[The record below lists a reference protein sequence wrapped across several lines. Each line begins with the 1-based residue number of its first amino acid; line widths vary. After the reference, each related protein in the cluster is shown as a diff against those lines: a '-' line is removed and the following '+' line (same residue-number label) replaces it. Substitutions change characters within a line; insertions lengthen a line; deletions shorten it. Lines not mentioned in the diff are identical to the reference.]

1 MNYYFNHFDNSDRIR
16 SSQRKSMTPLCLNTT
31 KTVQTVEEKFD
42 STGMFHYS
50 KELSFQSQLL
60 NTNEKHIQFRN
71 HVIVCIFADANSPL
85 LGLRNFVLP
94 LRASNYHYDEL
105 KPIIFVGDQAFL
117 EKEWK
122 QICNFPMIYVL
133 PGSPN
138 NRSILRSVN
147 IQFCD
152 MCVIISSI
160 MHETHDTNL
169 IDKSPILCSLNIK
182 AMGYDDNIGI
192 LGDRYPILPLDITSV
207 HFNSKF
213 YSTTHVPI
221 LTELSKYLVLYS
233 FLLFSP
239 IKKSGFYNFFKTL
252 IHSPF

>member
-1 MNYYFNHFDNSDRIR
+1 MNPSTDLIS
-16 SSQRKSMTPLCLNTT
+16 TPA
-31 KTVQTVEEKFD
+31 VEEKFD
-42 STGMFHYS
+42 STGMFHYCS
-50 KELSFQSQLL
+50 ERSFEGQSINPNQ
-60 NTNEKHIQFRN
+60 KHIQFRN
-71 HVIVCIFADANSPL
+71 HVIVCVFADINSPL

-94 LRASNYHYDEL
+94 LRASNYHFDEL
-105 KPIIFVGDQAFL
+105 KTIILVGDPAFL

-122 QICNFPMIYVL
+122 NICNFPNIYVL

-138 NRSILRSVN
+138 DRSLLRAVN

-160 MHETHDTNL
+160 LRETSDTHL
-169 IDKSPILCSLNIK
+169 IDKSSILCSLNIK

-192 LGDRYPILPLDITSV
+192 LGDRYPILPLDITSA

-221 LTELSKYLVLYS
+221 LTELSK
-233 FLLFSP
+233 
-239 IKKSGFYNFFKTL
+239 T
-252 IHSPF
+252 